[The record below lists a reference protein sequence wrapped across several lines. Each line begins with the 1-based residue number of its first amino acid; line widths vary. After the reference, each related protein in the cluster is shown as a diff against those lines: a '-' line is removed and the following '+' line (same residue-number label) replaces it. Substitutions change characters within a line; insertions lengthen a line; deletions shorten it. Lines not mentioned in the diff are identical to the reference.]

1 MLGHDSRSSVLLW
14 FAKDNV
20 DFGGK
25 ETGQLDNSASFE
37 REKGLKKSII
47 NVGWLD
53 CYLMD
58 MDMASVTIRSV
69 VVGAVKKSGIK
80 AIHKT
85 QVV

>member
-1 MLGHDSRSSVLLW
+1 
-14 FAKDNV
+14 
-20 DFGGK
+20 
-25 ETGQLDNSASFE
+25 
-37 REKGLKKSII
+37 
-47 NVGWLD
+47 
-53 CYLMD
+53 MD